1 MNFIKYILLNS
12 LAYGMLIKNTQKF
25 CVNCKYFV
33 LHKVYDNYD
42 NSIIGE
48 RSSCSKFVTKNL
60 ISGRMK
66 EELALEC
73 RNNEK
78 MCGIDAKYFTL
89 KNSTQTNRNA
99 CEDVKLFS
107 RASAKE
113 NTLDKH
119 IFIKNNNNICI
130 DCKFGVPHIPN
141 DPFEERDPI
150 DYNFKCQKFVTT
162 DIVSGKDKNKL
173 ANICR
178 SNEELCGTNA
188 KYFIKK

>member
-73 RNNEK
+73 RSNEK

-89 KNSTQTNRNA
+89 KNST
-99 CEDVKLFS
+99 
-107 RASAKE
+107 
-113 NTLDKH
+113 LDKH
-119 IFIKNNNNICI
+119 IFIKNNNTNTCVN
-130 DCKFGVPHIPN
+130 CKFGVPHIPN

-150 DYNFKCQKFVTT
+150 DYNFKCQKFVIT
-162 DIVSGKDKNKL
+162 DIVSGKDENKL